1 MILNSITVSRVVSF
15 VSTLHVCTLLPAL
28 IIGTSIM
35 TMVHGTIFTLHTTLG
50 IITGAGAMAG
60 LGGLGIVGMAVSG
73 GGIILMLGHIGG
85 GDLVGTIAIPYIMSP
100 MRVTLCLVNL
110 ILLVGT

>member
-1 MILNSITVSRVVSF
+1 
-15 VSTLHVCTLLPAL
+15 
-28 IIGTSIM
+28 
-35 TMVHGTIFTLHTTLG
+35 
-50 IITGAGAMAG
+50 
-60 LGGLGIVGMAVSG
+60 MAVSG
-73 GGIILMLGHIGG
+73 GGIILMLGHIGD